1 MLSIII
7 PTLNE
12 EKYLPKLLQSI
23 KEQTFSD
30 YEIIVS
36 DACSEDSTTKIAE
49 NFSCRVVVSNRER
62 RHPSIQRNAGAKIAQ
77 GDMLIFFDADTGII
91 GNDFLEKVIDEF
103 NQRNLGIAGFYL
115 LFDSNKFFYRFYRRV
130 YNFVVFCAQYFK
142 PMAVGAGIITYR
154 KWHEQVGGFDESLFI
169 GEDQVYCES
178 ISKLSKFR
186 ILKSKKTFFSVRRFE
201 KFGPWKMF
209 ANLVYSV
216 LYVLIFGPIKKRI
229 IKYEFGKW

>member
-12 EKYLPKLLQSI
+12 EKYLSKLLESI
-23 KEQTFSD
+23 KRQTFSD

-36 DACSEDSTTKIAE
+36 DACSEDNTIQIAE
-49 NFSCRVVVSNRER
+49 NFNCKVVISDKER

-77 GDMLIFFDADTGII
+77 GDIIIFFDADTGII
-91 GNDFLEKVIDEF
+91 GDDFLEKVVVEF
-103 NQRNLGIAGFYL
+103 NSRNLGAAGFYL

-142 PMAVGAGIITYR
+142 PMAVGAGIITR
-154 KWHEQVGGFDESLFI
+154 KKWHDEVGGFDESLFI
-169 GEDQVYCES
+169 GEDQVYCEK
-178 ISKLSKFR
+178 ISKLAKFR
-186 ILKSKKTFFSVRRFE
+186 MLKCKRTFFSIRRFE
-201 KFGPWKMF
+201 KFGPWKVF

-216 LYVLIFGPIKKRI
+216 LYVLIFGPIKKKI
-229 IKYEFGKW
+229 IKYDFGKW